1 MPNNPKRLTPQQRF
15 LKTVEEP
22 HFMAPLD
29 YSLTS
34 HTDISPWK
42 SAKDWLDADT
52 NQITSIT
59 QVFVTSTQSA
69 EIENAHFGG
78 DMIYQRLII
87 YVFAHLMFCTCDK
100 RLLRS
105 FKETLMQWRNW
116 DFMTRISNH
125 QLIKD
130 YLLDHFRR
138 DLRSLS
144 RPELHSEII
153 LGQLLSFDAI
163 RLCVQLT
170 VMVTDDIQYKQ
181 FVDLRGPTAQELL
194 NLLQAR
200 LDVAVDPA
208 CKRRHVKALIRLSGA
223 TGLYP
228 ECLVLDQIEIL
239 GDAVGGG
246 GFADIFKGRLQGQ
259 AIAVKVLKVY
269 QKSDIEKL
277 LKEFSSEA
285 VTWRQLSHPNVL
297 PFYGV
302 YQLARNPPRLC
313 LACPWMENGNLV
325 RFLTD
330 RAPNTDCVPLSLDV
344 ALGLEYLHGEN
355 IIHGDLKA
363 VNILVSPSRRAC
375 LSDFGLATAGDSK
388 PTVRTYMSTSQAT
401 GTLRWQAPELLLDTD
416 TDSRTTFAT
425 DVYAFAMVC
434 YEMFSGTYPFHE
446 IANDFKVILA
456 IQQGKRPSPPSHDLS
471 RVRGWSDEILH
482 LIEACWTEKPQDRLS
497 AGHIVEKLRALP
509 DRPVDERPFDTFNTF
524 PYQVSQSHPFSVLVT
539 SAAMKELGNLYA

>member
-59 QVFVTSTQSA
+59 QVFVTSTKSA

-130 YLLDHFRR
+130 YLLDCFRR
-138 DLRSLS
+138 DSWS
-144 RPELHSEII
+144 CPELHCEIV

-170 VMVTDDIQYKQ
+170 VMVTDDTRYKQ
-181 FVDLRGPTAQELL
+181 LVDLRGPKAQVLL

-200 LDVAVDPA
+200 LNVPVDLA
-208 CKRRHVKALIRLSGA
+208 YKRRHVKALIRLSGA

-228 ECLVLDQIEIL
+228 ECLVLDGIEIL
-239 GDAVGGG
+239 GDAVEGG
-246 GFADIFKGRLQGQ
+246 GFADIFKGRLRGQ
-259 AIAVKVLKVY
+259 EIAVKMLKVY

-302 YQLARNPPRLC
+302 YQLARNPPRVC
-313 LACPWMENGNLV
+313 LVCPWMENGNLAW
-325 RFLTD
+325 FLAD
-330 RAPNTDCVPLSLDV
+330 QVPDIDCVPLSLDV
-344 ALGLEYLHGEN
+344 ALGMEYLHGEG

-375 LSDFGLATAGDSK
+375 LSDFGLATARDSK
-388 PTVRTYMSTSQAT
+388 PTVRTYMSSSRAT
-401 GTLRWQAPELLLDTD
+401 GTLRWQAPELLNTD
-416 TDSRTTFAT
+416 ADSRTTFAT

-434 YEMFSGTYPFHE
+434 YEMFSGTYPFDD

-456 IQQGKRPSPPSHDLS
+456 IQQGKRPSLPSHNLS

-482 LIEACWTEKPQDRLS
+482 LIEACWAEKPDDRLS
-497 AGHIVEKLRALP
+497 AGQIVEKLRALP
-509 DRPVDERPFDTFNTF
+509 DRPVDERPFDTFDTSF
-524 PYQVSQSHPFSVLVT
+524 PSQVLQSHPFSVVVT
-539 SAAMKELGNLYA
+539 SAIMEELGNS